1 VKSAGSS
8 LLTHLSSEVTSV
20 AMCWKLTT
28 ATGTVLGFTS
38 HSTDLVVSG
47 VTYKSAVGFTPTAIQ
62 TGAGLN
68 VDNLDVQGV
77 LDALGIV
84 EADVY
89 AGVYDGAEVEVF
101 LVNWANLN
109 HGIMRLRKG
118 FLGNVKIAR
127 QGFEAEIR
135 GLLERFQRSIV
146 EVYTPGC
153 RADLGDA
160 RCTVDLGAFTETG
173 TITSVTNRRVF
184 ADTTRTEADGYFLGG
199 LLTWTSGNNSGLSM
213 EVKQYTLATTQFELM
228 LPMRY
233 TVQVGDGYSVYAG
246 CDKAWETCRDK
257 FNNILNFRGE
267 PFVPQTQD
275 MAVSSIR

>member
-1 VKSAGSS
+1 MKSAGSS